1 MLNNVRETHTLE
13 MIPKSMILIYNL
25 PVLNIFE
32 IVYATVQQLAIVT
45 SQMRK
50 LYGDVII
57 ERAHLL
63 NKNCSLIKLNDF

>member
-1 MLNNVRETHTLE
+1 MLYNVRETHTLE

>member
-1 MLNNVRETHTLE
+1 MLNNVREIHTLE
-13 MIPKSMILIYNL
+13 MIPKSMILNCGVQI
-25 PVLNIFE
+25 LNIFE